1 MDKIMRELYYMI
13 DEWAGQQYINDET
26 AKTLIERKY
35 ALEDEI
41 KNRIGDGGQEML
53 EDLAELNLKIEDI
66 HDRAL
71 FQAALR
77 FGTEIRETA
86 VS

>member
-1 MDKIMRELYYMI
+1 MEEIMRKLYYMI
-13 DEWAGQQYINDET
+13 DEWAGQQHINDET
-26 AKTLIERKY
+26 EKALLERKY

-41 KNRIGDGGQEML
+41 MNRIGDGGQEML

-66 HDRAL
+66 HDKAL

>member
-1 MDKIMRELYYMI
+1 MEKIMRELYYMI

-26 AKTLIERKY
+26 AKALIERKY

-41 KNRIGDGGQEML
+41 MGRIGDGGQEML
-53 EDLAELNLKIEDI
+53 ENLAELNLKIEDI